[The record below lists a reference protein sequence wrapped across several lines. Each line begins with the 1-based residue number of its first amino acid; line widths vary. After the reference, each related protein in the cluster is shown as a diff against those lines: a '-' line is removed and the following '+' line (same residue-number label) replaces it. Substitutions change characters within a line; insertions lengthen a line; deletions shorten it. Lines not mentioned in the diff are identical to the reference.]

1 MTNEIKFYM
10 FGIAFA
16 KRVSVVVLF
25 LGVEPRLQ
33 WKYVGT
39 CFRFAVIVK
48 DKEEHHARARW
59 FACGMNRA

>member
-1 MTNEIKFYM
+1 M

-16 KRVSVVVLF
+16 KRVPVVVLF
-25 LGVEPRLQ
+25 LGGEPRLQ

-39 CFRFAVIVK
+39 CFRFAVVVK